1 MIIKSV
7 SHVLWQIHHS
17 WTNHFQVSHEI
28 HPKKLTLRCI
38 FFCSS
43 CIPPVL
49 PNFTSHFVPPVFLL
63 PEIVCHFV
71 SPLLDDAENNNR
83 ICWVSVRCWL
93 NASNLGS
100 EQESRAS
107 AYVLLFP
114 VDSVDYE
121 LVFFF
126 SVVWIKTKTDSVPFS
141 KAGGSFGR
149 AWQIFCKDPTLKIC
163 WNTSVLHCQHRYNL
177 SKDNHFVWANWHYLS
192 VPIVLIRT
200 LGIFLLCRRYGSRCP
215 KY

>member
-1 MIIKSV
+1 MSSDRFTIHEQIISKFPMKFTQKS
-7 SHVLWQIHHS
+7 S
-17 WTNHFQVSHEI
+17 
-28 HPKKLTLRCI
+28 PKSLHLLLFLMFLMYSPRTAQLYFPLCLPS
-38 FFCSS
+38 FSS
-43 CIPPVL
+43 AWDSL
-49 PNFTSHFVPPVFLL
+49 P
-63 PEIVCHFV
+63 FV

-83 ICWVSVRCWL
+83 ICWGSVRCWF

-114 VDSVDYE
+114 VDSVDYQ
-121 LVFFF
+121 LFFF
-126 SVVWIKTKTDSVPFS
+126 CFRWSGS
-141 KAGGSFGR
+141 KQKRTVCPSAKLDDPLVEQF

-177 SKDNHFVWANWHYLS
+177 SKDNHFVWANWHYLC

-200 LGIFLLCRRYGSRCP
+200 LGIFLLCRQYGSRCP